1 MQMKVGNYCPLLR
14 KPCIENK
21 CAWYT
26 HVRGLNP
33 NTGVELDEWACSVA
47 WMPLMAIE
55 IAQKENQTG
64 AAVESFRNEVVRA
77 NTLNQQLYLESVEKM
92 EKGII
97 PATISPI
104 DPVINL
110 LTSSDSSSSSKSD
123 SHDEIESHE

>member
-1 MQMKVGNYCPLLR
+1 MRLEKGTYCPLL
-14 KPCIENK
+14 KKKCIEHK

-33 NTGVELDEWACSVA
+33 NTGQEMDEWLCAIT

-77 NTLNQQLYLESVEKM
+77 NNTNQQMYLDSIEKI
-92 EKGII
+92 EKGIL
-97 PATISPI
+97 PAVVTPLN
-104 DPVINL
+104 PVINL
-110 LTSSDSSSSSKSD
+110 LPSDEED
-123 SHDEIESHE
+123 DNDAPTN